1 MGTGEL
7 IEGVAHELALA
18 LDNEVVSVDYLGE
31 GLEGVSEDEDS
42 VLVMG

>member
-7 IEGVAHELALA
+7 VEGVAHELALA
-18 LDNEVVSVDYLGE
+18 LDHEVVGVYHFGE

-42 VLVMG
+42 VLIVG